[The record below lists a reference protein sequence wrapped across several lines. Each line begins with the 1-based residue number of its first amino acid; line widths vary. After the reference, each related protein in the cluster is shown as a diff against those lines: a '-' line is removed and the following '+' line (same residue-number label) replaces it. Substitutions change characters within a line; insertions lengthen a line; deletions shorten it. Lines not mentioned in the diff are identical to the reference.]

1 MQDFLLTLVI
11 IFVLF
16 RIFGRSRSTPKST
29 VHFTQNNFQSA
40 PKKTAGEVSVDYIP
54 EQKES
59 KSNDKEKG
67 DYIDYEEVK

>member
-1 MQDFLLTLVI
+1 
-11 IFVLF
+11 
-16 RIFGRSRSTPKST
+16 
-29 VHFTQNNFQSA
+29 
-40 PKKTAGEVSVDYIP
+40 VDYIP